1 MYHTVLVTLTA
12 VAMALADSVLVP
24 VEPVPARYRVSDVMA
39 MLVALEAGPA
49 MNVMAVPMGYATE
62 LLAGIVTV

>member
-49 MNVMAVPMGYATE
+49 MNVMAVPMGNATE
-62 LLAGIVTV
+62 PLAGIVTV